1 MCCSEHTLKLV
12 QLREYKLVDPEA
24 EKRLCHCPPCL
35 IKREH
40 LKNAEPWRGTKNFL
54 TKVVIVFGWLILI
67 FLAYKV
73 SQFDYEMANFDPYEI
88 LGISPGSSQAEVK
101 KAYRRLSLI
110 LHPDKDTG
118 NEKEFMK
125 LSKAYQVILSK
136 TFLVTLLFLM
146 AYFRL

>member
-1 MCCSEHTLKLV
+1 MYLKNLY
-12 QLREYKLVDPEA
+12 REYKLVDPEA
-24 EKRLCHCPPCL
+24 EKKLCHCSQCL
-35 IKREH
+35 IKREY

-54 TKVVIVFGWLILI
+54 TKLVIVFGWLILI

-73 SQFDYEMANFDPYEI
+73 SQFDYEMANFDPYDI

-125 LSKAYQVILSK
+125 LSKAYQVFPFKI
-136 TFLVTLLFLM
+136 V
-146 AYFRL
+146 